1 MNRSLTFVLLSSL
14 ALGAAALG
22 ALPACTANLEEG
34 CLGGVCRSGTP
45 AESPSGGGGSG
56 GAGMGGAGGGG
67 LDCSGFA
74 TTGQF
79 PCEVFDVLV
88 ARCHACHIDPPL
100 NGAPFPLLQFEKTR
114 EVLVGK
120 AIWQRMQT
128 AIETGFM
135 PLGQPD
141 LMGSELQIM
150 QDWFAQCAPPVPD
163 GMGCEMP

>member
-1 MNRSLTFVLLSSL
+1 MNRSLTYVLFASLTL
-14 ALGAAALG
+14 ALASLC
-22 ALPACTANLEEG
+22 ACTANLEEG
-34 CLGGVCRSGTP
+34 CLGGACRSG
-45 AESPSGGGGSG
+45 SPTAGQG
-56 GAGMGGAGGGG
+56 GAGGTSGMGGAGGM
-67 LDCSGFA
+67 DCSGVA

-88 ARCHACHIDPPL
+88 ARCHACHTDPTM

-114 EVLVGK
+114 EEYAGNP
-120 AIWQRMQT
+120 IWQRMQLV
-128 AIETGFM
+128 IGTGFM

-141 LMGSELQIM
+141 LMGSELQTM

>member
-1 MNRSLTFVLLSSL
+1 
-14 ALGAAALG
+14 
-22 ALPACTANLEEG
+22 
-34 CLGGVCRSGTP
+34 
-45 AESPSGGGGSG
+45 
-56 GAGMGGAGGGG
+56 MGGAGGAGG
-67 LDCSGFA
+67 MDCSGIA

-88 ARCHACHIDPPL
+88 ARCHACHTDPTM

-114 EVLVGK
+114 EDYVGK
-120 AIWQRMQT
+120 PIWQRMQT
-128 AIETGFM
+128 AINSGFM